1 MVEALNK
8 QQSIKME
15 NNGKMLDHFLG
26 SSNFSLSKRDTS
38 VHIYDN
44 EEEKM
49 DLEYDMDQDL
59 NDDPDFLKGQQETS
73 IVDFFDITNASFE
86 EFS

>member
-15 NNGKMLDHFLG
+15 NIG
-26 SSNFSLSKRDTS
+26 SSNFSLSKRDAS